1 MIKQRSERK
10 VEVATIGQQD
20 AIFGGFGTSRQTG
33 FAGWLLD
40 LTRWWRQR
48 ELRGRRQQAQ
58 RQLTIVETL
67 PLGPRKELVLV
78 SCAGERFLSARALKA
93 CRLSYGSVWIV
104 SLKAR
109 TRSLRKTGGGDELPY
124 GVCLVCSPVDGA
136 CRCLPARGTGA
147 TSTSG

>member
-78 SCAGERFLSARALKA
+78 SCAGERFL
-93 CRLSYGSVWIV
+93 V
-104 SLKAR
+104 
-109 TRSLRKTGGGDELPY
+109 
-124 GVCLVCSPVDGA
+124 
-136 CRCLPARGTGA
+136 GTGSEGVQVVVRVGLDRVFGSSDQKLA
-147 TSTSG
+147 EDRRWG